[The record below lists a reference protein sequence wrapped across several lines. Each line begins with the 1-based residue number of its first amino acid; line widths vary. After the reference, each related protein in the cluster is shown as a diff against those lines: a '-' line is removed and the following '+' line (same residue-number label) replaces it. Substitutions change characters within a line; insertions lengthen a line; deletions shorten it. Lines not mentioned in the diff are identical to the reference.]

1 MFDIN
6 FINWAFEPFV
16 KMMKDVN
23 LSSLKS
29 DETID
34 LFYGDWKQIPLYMDD
49 IMNVQHLTENEYSAL
64 SLRFELMRHM
74 RALGF
79 NSASYNYIGSG
90 TSIPPHI
97 DSDLTSGIVAFRV
110 FIPMIPTRFKFSGKG
125 YYQDKDGNVHQE
137 DLIILGEEP
146 DSDPIVFNPEEMH
159 ELGQLDEN
167 GHYLIADVFK
177 EGVNSDGKMEYL
189 KFALGNYF

>member
-16 KMMKDVN
+16 KMMEDIN

-159 ELGQLDEN
+159 ELEQLDEN

>member
-1 MFDIN
+1 MSDIN

-159 ELGQLDEN
+159 ELEQLDEN

>member
-6 FINWAFEPFV
+6 FVNWAFEPFV
-16 KMMKDVN
+16 KMMEDIN

-125 YYQDKDGNVHQE
+125 YYQDKEGNVHQE

-159 ELGQLDEN
+159 ELEQLDEN

>member
-6 FINWAFEPFV
+6 FVNWAFEPFV

-49 IMNVQHLTENEYSAL
+49 IMNVQHLTENEYSGL

-125 YYQDKDGNVHQE
+125 YYRDKDGNVHQE

-159 ELGQLDEN
+159 ELEQLDEN

>member
-6 FINWAFEPFV
+6 FVNWAFEPFV

-125 YYQDKDGNVHQE
+125 YYQDKDGNVYQE

-159 ELGQLDEN
+159 ELEQLDEN

>member
-16 KMMKDVN
+16 KMMEDIN

-49 IMNVQHLTENEYSAL
+49 IMNVQHLTENEYSGL

-79 NSASYNYIGSG
+79 NSASYNYIGSE

-159 ELGQLDEN
+159 ELEQLDEN

>member
-6 FINWAFEPFV
+6 FVNWAFEPFV
-16 KMMKDVN
+16 KMMEDIN

-49 IMNVQHLTENEYSAL
+49 IMNVQHLTESEYSGL

-137 DLIILGEEP
+137 DLIILGEEL

-159 ELGQLDEN
+159 ELEQLDEN

>member
-6 FINWAFEPFV
+6 FVNWAFEPFV

-49 IMNVQHLTENEYSAL
+49 IMNVQHLTENEYSGL

-79 NSASYNYIGSG
+79 NSASYNYIGAV

-97 DSDLTSGIVAFRV
+97 DIDLTSGIVAFRV
-110 FIPMIPTRFKFSGKG
+110 FIPMIPTKFKFSGKG
-125 YYQDKDGNVHQE
+125 YYQDKEGNVHQE

-159 ELGQLDEN
+159 ELEQLDEN

-177 EGVNSDGKMEYL
+177 ADVNSDGKMEYL